1 MWTQQG
7 DILLTPLDKAVLA
20 VGGRQKTLA
29 ERLDISAQAV
39 SQIKKRGGY
48 LPKKRMKDL
57 LAITGLNIEEL
68 YPDVFS
74 H

>member
-1 MWTQQG
+1 M
-7 DILLTPLDKAVLA
+7 LLTPLDKAVLA

-39 SQIKKRGGY
+39 SQIKKRGGI

-57 LAITGLNIEEL
+57 LVITGLNIEEL
-68 YPDVFS
+68 YPDVFN

>member
-1 MWTQQG
+1 M
-7 DILLTPLDKAVLA
+7 LTPLDKAVLA

-39 SQIKKRGGY
+39 SQIKKRGGC

-57 LAITGLNIEEL
+57 LAITGLSIEEL

>member
-1 MWTQQG
+1 M
-7 DILLTPLDKAVLA
+7 LTPLDKAVLA

-39 SQIKKRGGY
+39 SQIKKRGGGTS
-48 LPKKRMKDL
+48 PKKRMKDL
-57 LAITGLNIEEL
+57 LVIIGLKIEEL
-68 YPDVFS
+68 YPDIFS

>member
-1 MWTQQG
+1 M
-7 DILLTPLDKAVLA
+7 LTPLDKAVLA

-39 SQIKKRGGY
+39 SQIKKRGGI

-57 LAITGLNIEEL
+57 LVITGLNIEEL
-68 YPDVFS
+68 YPDVFN

>member
-1 MWTQQG
+1 M
-7 DILLTPLDKAVLA
+7 LTPLDKAVLA

-39 SQIKKRGGY
+39 SQIKKRGGV

-57 LAITGLNIEEL
+57 LVITGLNIEEL
-68 YPDVFS
+68 YPDVFN

>member
-1 MWTQQG
+1 M
-7 DILLTPLDKAVLA
+7 LTPLDKAVLA

-39 SQIKKRGGY
+39 SQIKKRGGH

-57 LAITGLNIEEL
+57 LVITGLKIEEL